1 MTEIAAKAKELLQKS
16 AEDDG
21 NRGEEIGI
29 PVPEKKHGVG
39 GYWN

>member
-1 MTEIAAKAKELLQKS
+1 MMENAAKAKEFLQKS

-21 NRGEEIGI
+21 NRGEDIGI
-29 PVPEKKHGVG
+29 PVPEKKHVVG